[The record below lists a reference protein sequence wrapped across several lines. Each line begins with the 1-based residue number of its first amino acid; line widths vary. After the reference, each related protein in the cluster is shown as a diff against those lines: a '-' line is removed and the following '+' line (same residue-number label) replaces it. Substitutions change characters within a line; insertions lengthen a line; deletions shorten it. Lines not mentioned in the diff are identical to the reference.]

1 MEHAQSR
8 VRGKVQKL
16 KYLIMSAEPGRTTA
30 YSKDLRWRVIW
41 QRLGMGLGYREI
53 AHRLNISVGTAYN
66 TFKLF
71 EHTGSVEAK
80 KARKRPELCKLDY
93 HHQLYV
99 IGLVLDNPKLYLHE
113 VCHHVKEITNTEVS
127 PATICSLLASYGI
140 TRKKIQHVALQR
152 RVEYRGLYIANIS
165 FFPKEVLVWV
175 DETGCDNREMLR
187 KFGYSIRGERAISQK
202 LLVRG
207 RRISAIAALSWTSG
221 IIDVDLTT
229 ESVNGDAFYD
239 FVCSTLIPN
248 MYPYDGTSP
257 NSVVVMDN
265 CSIHHVAE
273 VQQLLD
279 DAGIPVIYLPPY
291 SPDMNPIET
300 AFSHVKSYLKLHDDV
315 LEAFPN
321 KTTLVKA
328 AFQNIKIEHCQAW
341 IKHTKF
347 YC

>member
-1 MEHAQSR
+1 
-8 VRGKVQKL
+8 
-16 KYLIMSAEPGRTTA
+16 MSAEPGRTIA
-30 YSKDLRWRVIW
+30 YSTDLRWRVIC

-71 EHTGSVEAK
+71 EHTGSVKAK

-99 IGLVLDNPKLYLHE
+99 IGLVLDNPKLYLSE
-113 VCHHVKEITNTEVS
+113 VCHHVKAITNTEIS
-127 PATICSLLASYGI
+127 PATICNLLASYGI

-152 RVEYRGLYIANIS
+152 RVDYRGLFIANIS
-165 FFPKEVLVWV
+165 FFPKEVLVWI

-187 KFGYSIRGERAISQK
+187 KFGYSIRGERAVCQR

-207 RRISAIAALSWTSG
+207 KRISAIAALSWTTG
-221 IIDVDLTT
+221 IVDVDLTT

-248 MYPYDGTSP
+248 MHPYDGLSP
-257 NSVVVMDN
+257 NSIVVMDN

-279 DAGIPVIYLPPY
+279 DAGIPVDL
-291 SPDMNPIET
+291 
-300 AFSHVKSYLKLHDDV
+300 L
-315 LEAFPN
+315 
-321 KTTLVKA
+321 TTLQPGPESDRSS
-328 AFQNIKIEHCQAW
+328 FQSCEIIPEA
-341 IKHTKF
+341 T
-347 YC
+347 